1 MPGQAEEEKDG
12 GYMAFF
18 EFLDVVSLSQMDL
31 CTHRR
36 TQYSLR
42 SSVTNLRSQGDDV
55 AQWVK
60 VLAAMH
66 DDHVIEGHD

>member
-1 MPGQAEEEKDG
+1 MTGQAEEENERN
-12 GYMAFF
+12 YMAFF
-18 EFLDVVSLSQMDL
+18 EFLDVVSLSQMDH

-42 SSVTNLRSQGDDV
+42 SSVTNLRSRGDDV

-60 VLAAMH
+60 VLAATH
-66 DDHVIEGHD
+66 DDHVIEGHN